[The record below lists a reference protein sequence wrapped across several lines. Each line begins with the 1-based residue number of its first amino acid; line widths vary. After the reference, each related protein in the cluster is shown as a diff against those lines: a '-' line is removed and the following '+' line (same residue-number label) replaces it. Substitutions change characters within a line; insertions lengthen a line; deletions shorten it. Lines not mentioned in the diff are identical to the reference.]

1 LGFSSCCHRNPEEE
15 GKREGVEERGI
26 IGVLEVAVGPRSPDR
41 RCHEAHPG
49 AVAPL
54 FVK

>member
-26 IGVLEVAVGPRSPDR
+26 ARVLEVAADP
-41 RCHEAHPG
+41 
-49 AVAPL
+49 
-54 FVK
+54 